1 MSLKEFV
8 KIAVG
13 LREHPKVLQA
23 GDDGGWLFVCAIMWS
38 KEHDTD
44 GFIPAYAIA
53 RLTGLKRPGV
63 AVKKLVSAGLLEE
76 FSDGFRIHD
85 YLDHQESSERRSAA
99 GRKGAAAR
107 WSANGGREPN
117 QACDP
122 HADRTMDASG
132 SHPDRNANAMRNRN
146 AEEEEEKEKETP
158 PTPSQD
164 FEDWAAHYQLTTDH
178 LLPARTTKA
187 FRAVVASYDSRR
199 SEGYTPDDLKLAI
212 VGAHADD
219 YRRENGYDV
228 AESILRPTKIAA
240 LIAQGKL
247 RTGGRNGSISSAQL
261 GERLRGGP
269 AA

>member
-44 GFIPAYAIA
+44 GLIPAYVIP
-53 RLTGLKRPGV
+53 RLTGLKRPNV
-63 AVKKLVSAGLLEE
+63 AVKKLVSAGLLVE
-76 FSDGFRIHD
+76 FSEGFRIHD
-85 YLDHQESSERRSAA
+85 YLDYQESSERRSAA

-107 WSANGGREPN
+107 WSANTPVEPK
-117 QACDP
+117 AASDS
-122 HADRTMDASG
+122 HTDRTGDASD
-132 SHPDRNANAMRNRN
+132 SHTDRTTTAMRNRN
-146 AEEEEEKEKETP
+146 AEEEEEKEEDTP

-164 FEDWAAHYQLTTDH
+164 FEDWAAHYQVTTEHD
-178 LLPARTTKA
+178 LPARTTKA
-187 FRAVVASYDSRR
+187 FRSVVTSYDARR
-199 SEGYTPDDLKLAI
+199 NEGYTPDDLKLATA
-212 VGAHADD
+212 GAHGDS

-247 RTGGRNGSISSAQL
+247 RTGSRHAAASSREL
-261 GERLRGGP
+261 GERLRGG